1 MSQNQSSSLL
11 RVLCLHDAGSNSAEL
26 SGKLHSLG
34 EKLYQNHGIDL
45 VFVDAPLIV
54 ERKDD
59 ENDEGNNDSQEQK
72 VPRKILQ
79 QQAPPRAWWE
89 EQPRTPGEAM
99 PAESGEEEN
108 INPNASM
115 DENNDPPQSPH
126 YVGLDASLLL
136 LKQLWTSSTFWGIM
150 AFGQAAGVAALLS
163 LLPTEGAIEAMQPSF
178 LIFVNGQSLLDEEE
192 LLTEHLHLPCLH
204 VVDNPHISQEEPLPA
219 IPRSNPTQRLVRQFG
234 GTVVCDESLASLS
247 KAKRTSAVFHNHVGS
262 FLVHQKRKLRKSRKD
277 AAVLALRHELQRTEA
292 DAAQLVAREIA
303 QDPPDCLMA
312 VITPKNVGGFSERR
326 KGPAGGGAPC
336 PSEFLLQR
344 AKRSGA
350 EETTAEGQT
359 GREASREH
367 PNQQSK
373 SQEQE
378 TEASS

>member
-1 MSQNQSSSLL
+1 MSQNQTSSLL

-34 EKLYQNHGIDL
+34 NKLYQNHGIDL
-45 VFVDAPLIV
+45 VFVDAPLSV
-54 ERKDD
+54 ELKDD
-59 ENDEGNNDSQEQK
+59 ENDEGNSDSQEQQIPRRMLQK
-72 VPRKILQ
+72 V
-79 QQAPPRAWWE
+79 PPRAWWE
-89 EQPRTPGEAM
+89 EQPRSPGEGR
-99 PAESGEEEN
+99 PIESDEEEN
-108 INPNASM
+108 INPNASV
-115 DENNDPPQSPH
+115 DENNDLPQTPH

-136 LKQLWTSSTFWGIM
+136 LRQVWTSSTFWGIM
-150 AFGQAAGVAALLS
+150 AFGQAAGVAALLP
-163 LLPTEGAIEAMQPSF
+163 LLPTEGANEAMQPSF

-192 LLTEHLHLPCLH
+192 LLTEHLRLPCLH

-234 GTVVCDESLASLS
+234 GTVVCDGSLASLS
-247 KAKRTSAVFHNHVGS
+247 TAKRTSAVFHNHVGS

-277 AAVLALRHELQRTEA
+277 AAVLALRHQLQRTEA

-344 AKRSGA
+344 AKRSGTG
-350 EETTAEGQT
+350 ETTTEGQT

-367 PNQQSK
+367 PNQRPK
-373 SQEQE
+373 SQEPT
-378 TEASS
+378 TEAAS